1 MTGTTMTG
9 PTIRNGVNVEDL
21 LGAIAAVTEDGANG
35 RLRFRVGT
43 KWLGGFRARHTP
55 GAFSVGGQEGTHA
68 SDYSVVSDEPTEV
81 LGTDDGIS
89 PAELMLSALGACL
102 TVGYAANAAALGID
116 IEDLAIEISTD
127 ASLEGFMN
135 IREAAPEV
143 ESITVSVH
151 VKTSAPAEA
160 VQQLHDYVNAHSPVW
175 QTLARP
181 VRVASSVRVSGS

>member
-1 MTGTTMTG
+1 MTETTMAG
-9 PTIRNGVNVEDL
+9 PTIRNGVNVDDL

-68 SDYSVVSDEPTEV
+68 ADYSVVSDEPAEV

-102 TVGYAANAAALGID
+102 TVGYAANAAALGIE

-135 IREAAPEV
+135 IRDAQPAV
-143 ESITVSVH
+143 ESVTVQVQ
-151 VKTSAPAEA
+151 VTTSAPVEA
-160 VQQLHDYVNAHSPVW
+160 VQELHAYVNAHSPIW
-175 QTLARP
+175 QTLASP
-181 VRVASSVRVSGS
+181 VRLASSVSVTTA

>member
-1 MTGTTMTG
+1 MMETTMTG
-9 PTIRNGVNVEDL
+9 PTIRNGVNVEEL

-35 RLRFRVGT
+35 RLRFHVGT

-55 GAFSVGGQEGTHA
+55 GAFRVGGQEGTHA
-68 SDYSVVSDEPTEV
+68 ADYSVVSDEPAEV

-135 IREAAPEV
+135 IRDAEPAV
-143 ESITVSVH
+143 ESVTVH
-151 VKTSAPAEA
+151 VHVTTTAPADA
-160 VQQLHDYVNAHSPVW
+160 VEELHAYVNAHSPIW

-181 VRVASSVRVSGS
+181 VLLDSNVSVSGS

>member
-1 MTGTTMTG
+1 MTETTMTG
-9 PTIRNGVNVEDL
+9 PTIRNGVNVDDL
-21 LGAIAAVTEDGANG
+21 LGAIAAVTADGANG
-35 RLRFRVGT
+35 RLRFRVDT

-55 GAFSVGGQEGTHA
+55 GAFSVGGQESRHA
-68 SDYSVVSDEPTEV
+68 ADYSVVSDEPAEV

-135 IREAAPEV
+135 IRDAEPAV
-143 ESITVSVH
+143 ESVTVHVN

-160 VQQLHDYVNAHSPVW
+160 VQELHAYVNAHSPIW
-175 QTLARP
+175 QTLACP
-181 VRVASSVRVSGS
+181 VRLVSSVSVSRT